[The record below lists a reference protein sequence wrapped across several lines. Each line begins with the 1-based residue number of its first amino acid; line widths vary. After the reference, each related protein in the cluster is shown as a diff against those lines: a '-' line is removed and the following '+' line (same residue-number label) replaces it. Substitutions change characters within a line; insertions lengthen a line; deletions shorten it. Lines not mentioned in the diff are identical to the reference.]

1 MRSCAK
7 KPCGAPP
14 EATVALRYEH
24 KTVVV
29 ADLLPQNDPNLMD
42 LCRVH
47 ADRLTA
53 MRGWVIEDRRG
64 AVVLPEARTA
74 ALPTA
79 G

>member
-7 KPCGAPP
+7 RPCGARP
-14 EATVALRYEH
+14 EATIALVYPT

-29 ADLLPQNDPNLMD
+29 ADLLPEHDPNLMD

-64 AVVLPEARTA
+64 PVVLPEPLAGV
-74 ALPTA
+74 LPTA